1 MRGARYFFRWLQR
14 NEAIVRVTVPLDDG
28 EVARGGARAP
38 PRPGGGGAGT
48 PGRREG
54 VVARTL
60 SVREKSGVRADPN
73 ARGGERQSGA
83 QFLRARE
90 TASKCNS
97 DSDAAKETLTRP
109 RSTRAAHTRREM
121 ESTAQIRRAAP
132 CPRAHRAPPALPL
145 RDPSRGRRRRAPPEA
160 LEHSRRNIDLL
171 FQSHSPQASPLEAVD
186 ISMDVAKHIGA
197 VASWVYYK

>member
-1 MRGARYFFRWLQR
+1 MGEGCVACSVGLVRRGEGFEGRPGLFRVASTKRIHLS
-14 NEAIVRVTVPLDDG
+14 ETVPLDDV

-145 RDPSRGRRRRAPPEA
+145 RDPSRGLGRRTPPDGP
-160 LEHSRRNIDLL
+160 RT
-171 FQSHSPQASPLEAVD
+171 QPP
-186 ISMDVAKHIGA
+186 K
-197 VASWVYYK
+197 Y